1 LPPLYRNGDREATAE
16 AGPQLDDRDGASAR
30 SGLSLYANGAR
41 EMRHEQAF
49 QVTAERVLARAEL
62 AVATKAGRTRIERLY
77 QEGSAKIRM
86 PRTAG
91 DPLEAV
97 LINTAGGL
105 TGGDRLDWAI
115 AVGEHASATVTTQAC
130 EKVYRASSGV
140 AEVGCRLSVA
150 SGGRL
155 AWLPQE
161 TIVFD
166 NSCFRRRIE
175 VDLAADGELLLVEA
189 VLFGRRAMG
198 ESVRKARFADRW
210 RVRRGTR
217 LVHAEDF
224 AVGPQAGD
232 VLASRAALAG
242 ATALATVAHF
252 SDDAAAKLEAVRSIV
267 GDAGGASAWRVAGS
281 GKLLARFVADDGYA
295 LRRRLVPLIE
305 LLNGQAG
312 LPKIWTL

>member
-1 LPPLYRNGDREATAE
+1 
-16 AGPQLDDRDGASAR
+16 
-30 SGLSLYANGAR
+30 
-41 EMRHEQAF
+41 MRHEQAF
-49 QVTAERVLARAEL
+49 AVTAERVEARAEL
-62 AVATKAGRTRIERLY
+62 AVAHKAGRTRIERLY

-115 AVGEHASATVTTQAC
+115 AVGQGASATVTTQAC

-150 SGGRL
+150 PGARL

-166 NSCFRRRIE
+166 NSAFRRRIE
-175 VDLAADGELLLVEA
+175 VDLAEGGEALLVEA

-198 ESVRKARFADRW
+198 ESVRNARFADRW
-210 RVRRGTR
+210 RVRRGGR
-217 LVHAEDF
+217 LIHAEDF
-224 AVGPQAGD
+224 AIGPDAATQI
-232 VLASRAALAG
+232 ASRASLAG

-252 SDDAAAKLEAVRSIV
+252 TRDPEAKLDAARAIV
-267 GDAGGASAWRVAGS
+267 GEAGGASAWRVAGS

-295 LRRRLVPLIE
+295 LRKRLVPLIQ